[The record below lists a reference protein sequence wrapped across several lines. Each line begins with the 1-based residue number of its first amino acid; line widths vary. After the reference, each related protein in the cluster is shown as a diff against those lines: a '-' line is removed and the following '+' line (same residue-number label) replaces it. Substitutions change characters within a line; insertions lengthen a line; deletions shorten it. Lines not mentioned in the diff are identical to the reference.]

1 LVIKVVM
8 PRLAVTMAKGRLT
21 KWLKNEGDTVQ
32 KGDPLFEVETEKIQT
47 VVKALDAGLL
57 RKIIAATGTV
67 VPVAGLVAL
76 MTLPGEELT
85 EEAFSVAEP
94 VTVEEKKEPI
104 DVERLEWTPETRE
117 KISPLARRLAQK
129 YGVDISK
136 VKGTGPDGR
145 IVKED
150 ILREA
155 QRKPS
160 EEKVEFVKIAEVR
173 EMSIPRKVIAERLFQ
188 SHMTAVHV
196 TVTTSVDMTE
206 TIALRERLSAEMESK
221 AGTGLSYT
229 EIITKIV
236 SATLREY
243 PILNSSLEGDK
254 IKIYGEINVGVA
266 VALDESL
273 IVPVV
278 HNADQKSLTEISL
291 VLRQKIE
298 KARKGELSVDDVTG
312 GTFTLSNLG
321 IYDVEVFTPIMN
333 PPQCAL
339 LGVGKIIR
347 KPWVVNDQIVIR
359 PIVTLSLSFDH
370 RIIDGSLAARFL
382 QRIKEIL
389 EKPQVLLK

>member
-1 LVIKVVM
+1 MVIKVVM

-160 EEKVEFVKIAEVR
+160 EEKVEFVKVAEVR

>member
-1 LVIKVVM
+1 MVIKVVM

>member
-1 LVIKVVM
+1 M

-160 EEKVEFVKIAEVR
+160 EEKVEFVKVAEVR

>member
-1 LVIKVVM
+1 LTIKVIM
-8 PRLAVTMAKGRLT
+8 PRLAVTMAKGRIT
-21 KWLKNEGDTVQ
+21 KWLKNEGETVQ
-32 KGDPLFEVETEKIQT
+32 KGEPLFEVETEKIQT
-47 VVKALDAGLL
+47 VVKALDAGILY
-57 RKIIAATGTV
+57 KIIATTGAV

-76 MTLPGEELT
+76 MTSPGEELN
-85 EEAFSVAEP
+85 EEALTVAEP
-94 VTVEEKKEPI
+94 IKVEEKKEPMAA
-104 DVERLEWTPETRE
+104 ERFEWTPETHE
-117 KISPLARRLAQK
+117 KISPLARKLAQK
-129 YGVDISK
+129 YGIDISK
-136 VKGTGPDGR
+136 IKGTGPDGR

-155 QRKPS
+155 ERKS
-160 EEKVEFVKIAEVR
+160 AEEKVEFVKVAEVR
-173 EMSIPRKVIAERLFQ
+173 EMSISRKVIAERLLQ
-188 SHMTAVHV
+188 SHTTAVHV

-206 TIALRERLSAEMESK
+206 TIALREGLVAQLESK
-221 AGTGLSYT
+221 TLAGLSYT
-229 EIITKIV
+229 EIITKVV

-243 PILNSSLEGDK
+243 PLLNSSLEGDK
-254 IKIYGEINVGVA
+254 IKIYDDVNIGVA

-278 HNADQKSLTEISL
+278 HNADQKSLAEISL

-298 KARKGELSVDDVTG
+298 KAKKRELSVDDVTG

-382 QRIKEIL
+382 QRIRGIL
-389 EKPQVLLK
+389 EKPQTLLK